1 MSETVLMIIAGS
13 LAGLVNGIFG
23 AGGGMILLPML
34 SFCRLEE
41 ERIFPTCVS
50 IILPICITSL
60 IFYGSWEN
68 LIPALPYMVGGSV
81 GGIAAG
87 KYGSKIRVSWLHR
100 ITGAFILWGG
110 IRYLWQ
116 NLG

>member
-1 MSETVLMIIAGS
+1 MSQTILLI
-13 LAGLVNGIFG
+13 LAGGFAGLINGIFG

-34 SFCRLEE
+34 SFCHLDEDK
-41 ERIFPTCVS
+41 IFPTCVC

-60 IFYGSWEN
+60 LFYGKWN
-68 LIPALPYMVGGSV
+68 DLIPALPYIVGGAV

-87 KYGSKIRVSWLHR
+87 KWGSKIQIIWLHR